1 MQIPVNTNIDK
12 YKDDFFKGFSAKET
26 AYAGVILM
34 IYLICYAVLI
44 FFLYVPQTIA
54 MYLSLPLPLLAGLTG
69 MAKVTGH
76 DVAGNLLK
84 KYQIAKMPAYFYSPS
99 ALTEEQDRYY
109 LEASEESREKK
120 ESSKKRKKQVH
131 LQTEGGEEDGLDWKI
146 HAGL

>member
-1 MQIPVNTNIDK
+1 MQIPVNTNIDH

-26 AYAGVILM
+26 AYAGVILL
-34 IYLICYAVLI
+34 IYLSCYAVLT
-44 FFLYVPQTIA
+44 FFLYVPQTMA

-84 KYQIAKMPAYFYSPS
+84 KYQIAKMPVYYYHPS
-99 ALTEEQDRYY
+99 ALTEERDRYY
-109 LEASEESREKK
+109 LEEPEKSVEKK
-120 ESSKKRKKQVH
+120 KSRKRKKQVY
-131 LQTEGGEEDGLDWKI
+131 LQTEGGTEDGLDRKI